1 MGLNG
6 RGGPDNRG
14 GAGGPLSASD
24 RQQFG
29 RELRERR
36 QDAENLRRELAAQ
49 GYDVADL
56 DRILDRM
63 RQLAANGALDDS
75 ETAQRLQGSVIEG
88 LKAYEYALRR
98 QIEGTSKEKLFLGGN
113 DDVPEGFRKL
123 VEEYYKS
130 LSSRPP
136 KR

>member
-1 MGLNG
+1 M
-6 RGGPDNRG
+6 
-14 GAGGPLSASD
+14 
-24 RQQFG
+24 
-29 RELRERR
+29 RERR
-36 QDAENLRRELAAQ
+36 EDAENLRRDLAAQ

-56 DRILDRM
+56 DRILARM
-63 RQLAANGALDDS
+63 RQIDD
-75 ETAQRLQGSVIEG
+75 ERAFDNTEEVRQLQASVIEG

-98 QIEGTSKEKLFLGGN
+98 QIEGTAKEKLFLGGN

-130 LSSRPP
+130 LSTRPP